1 MNSPGIPAP
10 AACFASLEQT
20 QDTASDRLKYFQ
32 SSMFGAFLASLFLWS
47 HRFFRALHGGSLAL
61 FEGFWMGLLPESVC
75 DVISEKS
82 YGEGKEYTNAPYL
95 DQGFHFWEELAVQT
109 YFRPGGRVLVAAAG
123 GGRELIALVR
133 SGFQADG
140 FECSRA
146 MVEAGKQALT
156 ERGIA
161 ATLDWAPPCVAPRM
175 GGQFD
180 ALIVGWNGYCYIS
193 PRSRRLAFLKDLRAQ
208 LRPGSPVL
216 VSTAI
221 RAPRSRT
228 LIWTARI
235 ANAVR
240 VCTFRAPVFEAGD
253 SFSGRPKLHFT
264 RQQMARELTEAGFS
278 IATLYMWGGYGAAV
292 AKSEPAE
299 I

>member
-1 MNSPGIPAP
+1 MFTN
-10 AACFASLEQT
+10 FA
-20 QDTASDRLKYFQ
+20 
-32 SSMFGAFLASLFLWS
+32 ASLFLWS
-47 HRFFRALHGGSLAL
+47 HRFFRVLHGGSLVL
-61 FEGFWMGLLPESVC
+61 FEGFWMGLLPESVY

-82 YGEGKEYTNAPYL
+82 YGEGKQYTNAPYL
-95 DQGFHFWEELAVQT
+95 DQGFYFWEELAVRT
-109 YFRPGGRVLVAAAG
+109 HFPSGSRVLVAAAG
-123 GGRELIALVR
+123 GGRELIALAR
-133 SGFQADG
+133 SGFQGAG

-146 MVEAGKQALT
+146 MVDAGKRALA

-221 RAPRSRT
+221 RTPQERT
-228 LIWTARI
+228 LIWTSRV
-235 ANAVR
+235 ANVVR

-264 RQQMARELTEAGFS
+264 RQQLARELKEAGFS
-278 IATLYMWGGYGAAV
+278 IATFYVWGGYGAAV